1 MERTA
6 IMYRICFFSL
16 LATFAFSSHAQEAS
30 PPEAPLLT
38 IEQAVGLAQTHNRL
52 VKNAQLFLSIDDD
65 HLAEARTYRFPSLK
79 LDALG
84 SQLLTPVDFTFQKG
98 AFGSFPGIG
107 PVPAENTS
115 INTPLRPTF
124 YGVVQLLQ
132 PISQQY
138 KIGLNISQAKLSKL
152 VDEQKLRLEK
162 QQLTNQVKQVYY
174 SILRTQS
181 ALASSEEN
189 LKFDKELDRTTDQ
202 YVAEKAALKSD
213 SMETKARIAQ
223 EEYVNL
229 TLRDTL
235 ASQKEQ
241 LNELMGRDI
250 HTEFT
255 VSDVPEAAA
264 VETSMKAAETRA
276 LSARP
281 EVRQAR
287 LTLQQAE
294 LNRRITKAQ
303 YIPDMSFAVSNISLV
318 NVNLMPSN
326 IASAGVLVT
335 WDPFDWGRRKHEL
348 ASADVTIQQTK
359 NTVDEM
365 EAQILVEVRA
375 KFRKLSECR
384 ALLAAARLNLDA
396 EREKARVVM
405 NQYAQKAALLKDVLQ
420 QRALVESATDQF
432 SHAMLSF
439 WSAKADFEKS
449 LGEE

>member
-1 MERTA
+1 MLRL
-6 IMYRICFFSL
+6 CFFSF
-16 LATFAFSSHAQEAS
+16 LATFAFSCYAQEAR
-30 PPEAPLLT
+30 PPEAPFLT
-38 IEQAVGLAQTHNRL
+38 LDQAVTLAQAHNRL
-52 VKNAQLFLSIDDD
+52 VKNAQLFVSIDDD
-65 HLAEARTYRFPSLK
+65 RLAAARTYRFPSLK

-84 SQLLTPVDFTFQKG
+84 SQLLTPVDFTFEKG

-107 PVPAENTS
+107 PVPAQNTN
-115 INTPLRPTF
+115 IQTPLRPTF
-124 YGVVQLLQ
+124 YGLVQLLQ

-138 KIGLNISQAKLSKL
+138 KIGLNISQVKLSKL

-162 QQLTNQVKQVYY
+162 QQITNQVKQVYY
-174 SILRTQS
+174 SILQTQS
-181 ALASSEEN
+181 ALASSEQN
-189 LKFDKELDRTTDQ
+189 LTFDRELDRTTDQ

-241 LNELMGRDI
+241 LNDLLGRDI

-255 VSDVPEAAA
+255 VSEVPEATA
-264 VETSMKAAETRA
+264 VETSVEAAETRA

-281 EVRQAR
+281 ELHQSR

-294 LNRRITKAQ
+294 LDRRITKTQ
-303 YIPDMSFAVSNISLV
+303 YIPDVSLAVSNLSLV

-326 IASAGVLVT
+326 VASAGVLVT

-348 ASADVTIQQTK
+348 AAADKTIEQSK
-359 NTVDEM
+359 NNVNET

-384 ALLAAARLNLDA
+384 ALLGAARLNLDA

-405 NQYAQKAALLKDVLQ
+405 NQYAQKAALLKDILQ
-420 QRALVESATDQF
+420 QRASVESATDQF
-432 SHAMLSF
+432 SHALLSF
-439 WSAKADFEKS
+439 WSAKADFEKA